1 MSHLSLSSMR
11 QFLYSSISSI
21 NQNKLN
27 GMIAEIDLRNT
38 LNDLGFSKRIS
49 PGGWIVRNVGPEV
62 FGHHTSVFFPET
74 IKVGEDYP
82 ENRTFE
88 EPPRALHTICATMHQ
103 IGIYSYY
110 CIPVVIRDDD
120 YTSVKWYS
128 TQLGIPSQDSY
139 HPFPEN
145 LKNYGERTRN
155 YNFLRYKS
163 DSSMIP
169 EVAVPEEFSKEHIRV
184 HFQNKFMCEMS
195 DIDAIFWG
203 EQYTYP
209 IEIKEKTAA
218 EDKQI
223 GEYFEIEI
231 EPFISIAKLFSRREN
246 YESIFF
252 IREAED
258 NRTKNK
264 SKWWFTTLNKI
275 RQDFDRISGQICNS
289 KCNRKNGVIRI
300 SKDFFHPLNRNQLT
314 SL

>member
-1 MSHLSLSSMR
+1 
-11 QFLYSSISSI
+11 
-21 NQNKLN
+21 
-27 GMIAEIDLRNT
+27 
-38 LNDLGFSKRIS
+38 
-49 PGGWIVRNVGPEV
+49 
-62 FGHHTSVFFPET
+62 
-74 IKVGEDYP
+74 
-82 ENRTFE
+82 
-88 EPPRALHTICATMHQ
+88 
-103 IGIYSYY
+103 
-110 CIPVVIRDDD
+110 
-120 YTSVKWYS
+120 
-128 TQLGIPSQDSY
+128 
-139 HPFPEN
+139 
-145 LKNYGERTRN
+145 
-155 YNFLRYKS
+155 
-163 DSSMIP
+163 
-169 EVAVPEEFSKEHIRV
+169 
-184 HFQNKFMCEMS
+184 MS